1 MVEDKKMV
9 DAIDDGRIVR
19 VSEEYA
25 KREGLMVLRKY
36 EHPTADP
43 VKTQEQ
49 MKLTPRL
56 RGERKAYFD
65 IERYRRPFKDKNE
78 IRGSLVDNFHW
89 VVSSKRKTL
98 NLTRKQVAQAI
109 NANEED
115 IKLIETGNVPHSDFV
130 LIGKLESFLKVNLR
144 KDKSLSS
151 NSFRN
156 ETSGEKRDLSKPRWV
171 GRVGA
176 RDSTGSAT
184 GAEKIVAQGI
194 ELAEEM
200 DDTKL
205 ETY

>member
-1 MVEDKKMV
+1 MVESGKLV
-9 DAIDDGRIVR
+9 DAIEEGRIVS

-36 EHPTADP
+36 ERPTADP

-49 MKLTPRL
+49 IRLTPRL

-65 IERYRRPFKDKNE
+65 IERYRRPLRGGNE
-78 IRGSLVDNFHW
+78 IRASLLDNFHW
-89 VVSSKRKTL
+89 LVSSRRKQL

-115 IKLIETGNVPHSDFV
+115 IKVIETGNVPQNDFV
-130 LIGKLESFLKVNLR
+130 LINKLEGFLKLNLR
-144 KDKSLSS
+144 KDKSLAS

-156 ETSGEKRDLSKPRWV
+156 DTSGEKRDISKPKWV

-176 RDSTGSAT
+176 RSSDGERT
-184 GAEKIVAQGI
+184 GAEKIVEQGI

-200 DDTKL
+200 DSSKL